1 MRLRHLVSGVSIQ
14 ITLSI
19 LISMHLY
26 LYTDILFYF
35 IFHSYPNCPLY
46 FLSQSLS
53 ISCCVV
59 CFSSLPISCN
69 QPQQQQPR
77 YIRPCRCPFL
87 CVPLLLFLILTPPK
101 FSFSF
106 FNIFLLPIS
115 APQHPTICVNYV
127 IKLNITDFSL
137 FVPLELEPITIR
149 QVLLHLFF
157 NYYIS

>member
-1 MRLRHLVSGVSIQ
+1 
-14 ITLSI
+14 
-19 LISMHLY
+19 MHLY

-87 CVPLLLFLILTPPK
+87 YFNLSDDCQFILRDK
-101 FSFSF
+101 DQ
-106 FNIFLLPIS
+106 LR
-115 APQHPTICVNYV
+115 
-127 IKLNITDFSL
+127 LNK
-137 FVPLELEPITIR
+137 V
-149 QVLLHLFF
+149 VLLKTRKAPEKRVKFAAKAAKRDKMQPTVVPW
-157 NYYIS
+157 S